1 MTAYL
6 QKIKLAVYFI
16 PVDHDKSLPAFQMK
30 KREKIASY
38 IGSFAQLVKEAAK
51 GRPARQN
58 KKTKKGKA
66 KKKK

>member
-1 MTAYL
+1 
-6 QKIKLAVYFI
+6 
-16 PVDHDKSLPAFQMK
+16 MK

-51 GRPARQN
+51 GRPAREN
-58 KKTKKGKA
+58 RKTKKVNT